1 MEPTTTTALVG
12 ATGGAGTTRLT
23 MELAGTLARNGQQV
37 LVLDVAFDTQGLS
50 RYVAE
55 PVTPD
60 ITHVLLDEAPIEE
73 ARYPVEIPV
82 SGAVTVVPAAAAFER
97 LARAKRV
104 EPARRLEEIVETAQG
119 HYDQV
124 LIDTPP
130 IGSNPAVAAVTTS
143 DTVGIVTPATTWGQ
157 DALFMMQGRIDDI
170 GSDWTVAIGTQS
182 DRQLDGLDVVV
193 PELPPLEGTSP
204 TTTDPSATGVQAI
217 DEIAIELQSVKNQQQ
232 A

>member
-1 MEPTTTTALVG
+1 MAPTTTTALVG

-23 MELAGTLARNGQQV
+23 MEVAGTLAQDGQQV
-37 LVLDVAFDTQGLS
+37 LVLDAALDTQGLAG
-50 RYVAE
+50 YVTE
-55 PVTPD
+55 PVDPD
-60 ITHVLLDEAPIEE
+60 ITRVLLDEAPLEE
-73 ARYPVEIPV
+73 ARYPVEVPV

-104 EPARRLEEIVETAQG
+104 EPAQRLETIVETARGQ
-119 HYDQV
+119 YDHV

-143 DTVGIVTPATTWGQ
+143 DTVGIVTPATTWGRE
-157 DALFMMQGRIDDI
+157 ALFMMQGRIEDV
-170 GSDWTVAIGTQS
+170 GSDWTVTIGTRG
-182 DRQLDGLDVVV
+182 DRQLDVFDIVV

-217 DEIAIELQSVKNQQQ
+217 DEIAIELQSLTSSHP
-232 A
+232 